1 MTFKKILQVLVA
13 ILVDQVMSFA
23 QNTTGSL
30 TGSVKADNGEALT
43 GATVSVLH
51 VPTGTVYK
59 AQTRKSGLFDIS
71 NLQPGGPYSITVS
84 YVNYKSETTNEVYV
98 NLGDAARVDVTLSSS
113 VNNLKDVTVNTS
125 RKASDY
131 NVRGGTGTVIGKD
144 KIENLPTVGRNI
156 QDFLRF
162 TPSVILKGGTGGLTG
177 ISIAGQNNRFNS
189 LYVDGAVNNDQFGL
203 SASGTNGGQTSVG
216 PISMDAIDQF
226 QVMVSPYDA
235 SIGNFTGGGINATTK
250 GGTNN
255 VSGTA
260 YSYTQNEKLTG
271 KTPTGDKA
279 LATRLSPFSA
289 KTKGASIGGAFVK
302 NKLFYFVN
310 YETIESNRP
319 QPFDFAGYKGN
330 LKASDIDN
338 LITTVKSKY
347 GYDMGGY
354 TDNPETVSAKRLAT
368 KLDWNI
374 NNTHRLSLSYRYS
387 EATDLNTSTSNSTT
401 VNFYNNGITYPN
413 KTNSLSAE
421 LKSSFKN
428 GSSNKLL
435 VTYTSVVDD
444 RAPIGAEFPRVTIKD
459 GTSANVIFG
468 AENFSGAN
476 LLKQKN
482 TNITDYF
489 KFNIN
494 QHSLTVGG
502 EYELSSSYNVFIR
515 DNFGSYTYAS
525 LSDFLNNKAPSGY
538 SHSYSLLDDTYG
550 DITKAAAS
558 FYTGRTSAFVNDEY
572 KPTDNLTLSYGIRAD
587 YTQFLSNPYTDSYF
601 NNTALPFFSSVN
613 DMSGAKSGQMN
624 NPKVSISPRLGFTYK
639 MPEQSITI
647 RGGIGIFTGRI
658 PLVWPGGVYNNN
670 GLSVGGISPSDS
682 ATLSKIKF
690 LADPHKQYYAGDIGL
705 STANGKGQVDLI
717 APDFRLPKLIRT
729 SFAIDKK
736 FENNWSLTVEGTL
749 SKNINEVYYQRV
761 DLQGPTGT
769 LAGPD
774 NRFVYNNGARIIT
787 PASGPISQGT
797 PYTGVY
803 VLSNQ
808 KTKSQK
814 GYAYNYTVSLNKNWE
829 DGFSFNAFYTYGD
842 AFVTNEP
849 TSSQNNSQWRYMETV
864 NGSNN
869 VLRSRSDFSLGHRIS
884 AFIAKKFT
892 YAHDALSTTF
902 TLVYNGQSGS
912 PFSYVYGYSPVAEN
926 SYTDNNSLMYIP
938 TTAQLNAMTFVT
950 VNSTSKTNP
959 NGVYTLSPGDQKA
972 ALEKYILDDEYLS
985 RHRGQYAERNGGRLP
1000 FQNVVDLK
1008 IAQDVNV
1015 KLYGK
1020 KYTFQI
1026 TYDVFNFTNMINRN
1040 WGRTYFLAND
1050 QFSLIKYQGAINSTT
1065 PSYSFKP
1072 VTNNIPWGISSSTAP
1087 SYSARWTSQL
1097 GIRIKF

>member
-13 ILVDQVMSFA
+13 ILVVPVMSFA

-30 TGSVKADNGEALT
+30 TGSVKADNGEALI

-71 NLQPGGPYSITVS
+71 NMQPGGPYSITVS
-84 YVNYKSETTNEVYV
+84 YVNYQNETKSDVYI
-98 NLGDAARVDVTLSSS
+98 NLGDAARVDVILSSS
-113 VNNLKDVTVNTS
+113 VNNLKEVTVNTT
-125 RKASDY
+125 RKGADFS
-131 NVRGGTGTVIGKD
+131 VKGGTGTVIGKD

-250 GGTNN
+250 GGTNI

-271 KTPTGDKA
+271 KTPTGDKK
-279 LATRLSPFSA
+279 LATRLNPFSA
-289 KTKGASIGGAFVK
+289 TTKGASIGGAIVK

-319 QPFDFAGYKGN
+319 QPFDLAGYKGS
-330 LKASDIDN
+330 LKAADIDN
-338 LITTVKSKY
+338 LVSTVKTKY
-347 GYDMGGY
+347 GYDMGSY
-354 TDNPETVSAKRLAT
+354 LDNPETVSAKRLAT
-368 KLDWNI
+368 KVDWNI
-374 NNTHRLSLSYRYS
+374 NSVHRLSLSYRHS
-387 EATDLNTSTSNSTT
+387 EASDYNTSASNSTT
-401 VNFYNNGITYPN
+401 INFYNNGVKYPN
-413 KTNSLSAE
+413 QTNSFSAE

-428 GSSNKLL
+428 GISNKLL

-459 GTSANVIFG
+459 GSSNVVFG

-482 TNITDYF
+482 TNITDYL
-489 KFNIN
+489 KFNVN

-515 DNFGSYTYAS
+515 DNFGTYTYAN
-525 LSDFLNNKAPSGY
+525 LSDFLNDKAPTAY
-538 SHSYSLLDDTYG
+538 SHSYSLLDNTTG

-558 FYTGRTSAFVNDEY
+558 FYTGRASAFVNDEY
-572 KPTDNLTLSYGIRAD
+572 KPTDNLTVSYGIRAD
-587 YTQFLSNPYTDSYF
+587 YTQFLTNPQTDSYF
-601 NNTALPFFSSVN
+601 NNYALLYFSSFN
-613 DMSGAKSGQMN
+613 NLSGAKSGQMA

-639 MPEQSITI
+639 VPEQNMTI
-647 RGGIGIFTGRI
+647 RGGVGVFTGRI

-670 GLSVGGISPSDS
+670 GLSVGGIAPTDA
-682 ATLSKIKF
+682 ATLAKIKF
-690 LADPHKQYYAGDIGL
+690 KADPYAQYFASDLGL

-717 APDFRLPKLIRT
+717 APDFRLPKLIRA
-729 SFAIDKK
+729 SLAVDKK
-736 FENNWSLTVEGTL
+736 FENNWSLTVEGTV
-749 SKNINEVYYQRV
+749 SRNINEVYYQRV
-761 DLQGPTGT
+761 DIQGPVGT
-769 LAGPD
+769 LTGPD
-774 NRFVYNNGARIIT
+774 TRLIYNNAAKIVTPSVGAIT
-787 PASGPISQGT
+787 GN
-797 PYTGVY
+797 PYTGVF

-808 KTKSQK
+808 RYESQK
-814 GYAYNYTVSLNKNWE
+814 GYAYNFTTSLNKSWE

-864 NGSNN
+864 NGRNN
-869 VLRSRSDFSLGHRIS
+869 VLRSRSDFSLGHRVS
-884 AFIAKKFT
+884 AFVAKKFT
-892 YAHDALSTTF
+892 YAKGALSTTF
-902 TLVYNGQSGS
+902 SLVYNGQSGN
-912 PFSYVYGYSPVAEN
+912 PFSYVYSTGPVRDQGTSETN
-926 SYTDNNSLMYIP
+926 DLLYIP
-938 TTAQLNAMTFVT
+938 TTAELNAMTFVA
-950 VNSTSKTNP
+950 
-959 NGVYTLSPGDQKA
+959 GTLSAVDQKA
-972 ALEKYILDDEYLS
+972 ALEKYILDDDYLS
-985 RHRGQYAERNGGRLP
+985 SHRGQYAARNGGRLP

-1015 KLYGK
+1015 KINNK
-1020 KYTFQI
+1020 KYTFQV

-1040 WGRTYFLAND
+1040 WGRTYFLSND
-1050 QFSLIKYQGAINSTT
+1050 QFALVKYASATGATT
-1065 PSYSFKP
+1065 PTYSFSP
-1072 VTNNIPWGISSSTAP
+1072 VTNNVPWGVSSSTAP

-1097 GIRIKF
+1097 GIRFKF

>member
-13 ILVDQVMSFA
+13 IMVVPVMSFA

-30 TGSVKADNGEALT
+30 SGSVKADNGEALI

-71 NLQPGGPYSITVS
+71 NMQPGGPYSITVS
-84 YVNYKSETTNEVYV
+84 YVNYKSETKDEVYV
-98 NLGDAARVDVTLSSS
+98 NLGDASRVDVVLNST

-125 RKASDY
+125 RKSSDFA
-131 NVRGGTGTVIGKD
+131 VRGGTGTIIGKD
-144 KIENLPTVGRNI
+144 KMENLPTVGRNI

-162 TPSVILKGGTGGLTG
+162 TPSVLLKGGTGGLTG

-189 LYVDGAVNNDQFGL
+189 LYIDGAINNDQFGL

-226 QVMVSPYDA
+226 QVMISPYDA

-250 GGTNN
+250 SGTNN
-255 VSGTA
+255 VSGSY
-260 YSYTQNEKLTG
+260 YSFTQNENLTG
-271 KTPTGDKA
+271 KTPTGFVNNAKK
-279 LATRLSPFSA
+279 LSPFSA
-289 KTKGASIGGAFVK
+289 ETKGATLGGAFIK
-302 NKLFYFVN
+302 NKLFYFIN

-319 QPFDFAGYKGN
+319 QPFDFGGYKGS
-330 LKASDIDN
+330 LKSSDIDN
-338 LITTVKSKY
+338 LISTVKTKY

-374 NNTHRLSLSYRYS
+374 NPVHRLSLSYRYS
-387 EATDLNTSTSNSTT
+387 EATDLNTNTTNSTT
-401 VNFYNNGITYPN
+401 VNFYNNGVTYPN
-413 KTNSLSAE
+413 VTHSLSAE

-428 GSSNKLL
+428 GVSNKLL

-444 RAPIGAEFPRVTIKD
+444 RAPIGANFPRVTIKD
-459 GTSANVIFG
+459 GSSSVVFG
-468 AENFSGAN
+468 AENFSGGN

-482 TNITDYF
+482 TNITDYL

-515 DNFGSYTYAS
+515 DNFGTYTYNT
-525 LSDFLNNKAPSGY
+525 LSDFLNDKAPSAY
-538 SHSYSLLDDTYG
+538 SHSYSLLDNTTG
-550 DITKAAAS
+550 DATKAAAS
-558 FYTGRTSAFVNDEY
+558 FYTGRAAAFINDEF
-572 KPTDNLTLSYGIRAD
+572 KPTDNLTLNYGIRAD
-587 YTQFLSNPYTDSYF
+587 YTTFLSTPYTDTYF
-601 NNTALPFFSSVN
+601 NKYAVPFFSAVN
-613 DMSGAKSGQMN
+613 EMSGARSGQMN
-624 NPKVSISPRLGFTYK
+624 DPKISISPRLGFTYK
-639 MPEQSITI
+639 MPEYGITL
-647 RGGIGIFTGRI
+647 RGGVGMFTGRV

-670 GLSVGGISPSDS
+670 GLSVGGIAPTDA
-682 ATLSKIKF
+682 ATLAKIKF
-690 LADPHKQYYAGDIGL
+690 VADPLKQYFAGDLGL

-717 APDFRLPKLIRT
+717 SPDFRLPKLIRT

-736 FENNWSLTVEGTL
+736 FDNNWLLTVEGTF
-749 SKNINEVYYQRV
+749 SKNINEIYYQRV
-761 DLQGPTGT
+761 DIQGPVGT
-769 LAGPD
+769 LTGPD
-774 NRFVYNNGARIIT
+774 NRWIYNNAAKIAL
-787 PASGPISQGT
+787 PASGAITGN

-808 KTKSQK
+808 SLESQK
-814 GYAYNYTVSLNKNWE
+814 GYSYNFTTSINKSWE

-842 AFVTNEP
+842 SYVTNEP

-864 NGSNN
+864 NGRNN
-869 VLRSRSDFSLGHRIS
+869 VLRSRSDFSLGHRVS
-884 AFIAKKFT
+884 AFVAKKFT
-892 YAHDALSTTF
+892 YAQGAFATTF
-902 TLVYNGQSGS
+902 SLVYNGQSGN
-912 PFSYVYGYSPVAEN
+912 PFSYVYSTGPVRDQGTSETN
-926 SYTDNNSLMYIP
+926 DLLYIP
-938 TTAQLNAMTFVT
+938 TPAELNAMTFVA
-950 VNSTSKTNP
+950 
-959 NGVYTLSPGDQKA
+959 GTLSASDQKA
-972 ALEKYILDDEYLS
+972 AFEKYILDDDYLS
-985 RHRGQYAERNGGRLP
+985 KNRGRYAERNGGRLP
-1000 FQNVVDLK
+1000 FQNVVDIK

-1020 KYTFQI
+1020 KYTFQV
-1026 TYDVFNFTNMINRN
+1026 TYDIFNFTNMICRD

-1050 QFSLIKYQGAINSTT
+1050 QFALVKYAAATAATT
-1065 PSYSFKP
+1065 PTYSFSP
-1072 VTNNIPWGISSSTAP
+1072 VSNNTPWGISSSTAP

-1097 GIRIKF
+1097 GFRFKF